1 MKRTLLSIITA
12 GLLSTTISSC
22 QKQLDITPEGAPSKG
37 NFWKTSSDALKG
49 VNSMYEIYDNEN
61 FYGRGFFWFINAS
74 DDMVTGRVKAQGD
87 NVRDFN
93 SAYIGGDYTEDQWK
107 MRYAN
112 IKKAND
118 VIRYVPA
125 IEMDAK
131 LKSRLLG
138 EAYFTSGYMYF
149 QLAANYGNAK
159 AGVPIVTRSNMDD
172 PNPTPRAANVDLNY
186 DYIASELKAAANHLP
201 FFDELAAADY
211 GRPHKVAAWA
221 VLSKVYLY
229 KKDYANADK
238 YADSVINQGK
248 RDLMPQFADAFK
260 AVNNWGPE
268 YIWSA
273 LSTPQGAG
281 GWGSILPGV
290 MLENKGWGK
299 YNGWGYYMPTKE
311 LYDAYE
317 TGDIRREATILK
329 PGDHFMFFGE
339 DMVYSSINSLSGYQ
353 FRKYMDPFSF
363 ASPVGTH
370 ISPNGDH
377 GTTDLNVPL
386 LRFAEVLL
394 IKAEAAIMLR
404 GAGAGDVALNRIRVR
419 AKLGTLS
426 GMTLADLKRE
436 RRSELAGEWAD
447 RHRDM
452 VRWGDA
458 QAAYAL
464 PAHGYGGAVIWPA
477 RKFNPQVHDVWAVPQ
492 KEIDNSGG
500 LIKQNAGW

>member
-1 MKRTLLSIITA
+1 MKKNILCILIAVLTIV
-12 GLLSTTISSC
+12 TISSC
-22 QKQLDITPEGAPSKG
+22 KKQLDITPEGAPSKG
-37 NFWKTSSDALKG
+37 NFWKTSTDAVKG
-49 VNSMYEIYDNEN
+49 ANSMYELYDDEN

-74 DDMVTGRVKAQGD
+74 DDMITGRVKAQGD

-93 SAYIGGDYTEDQWK
+93 SAYIGGDYTEGQWK
-107 MRYAN
+107 MRYAT
-112 IKKAND
+112 IKRAND
-118 VIRYVPA
+118 VIRYVPS
-125 IEMDAK
+125 IDMDAA
-131 LKSRLLG
+131 LKKRLVG

-149 QLAANYGNAK
+149 QLASNYGNAK
-159 AGVPIVTRSNMDD
+159 AGVPIVTRANMDD
-172 PNPTPRAANVDLNY
+172 PNPTPRAANVNLNY
-186 DYIASELKAAANHLP
+186 DYLISELQQAANYLP
-201 FFDELAAADY
+201 YFDQLGAADY

-221 VLSKVYLY
+221 VLSKAFLY
-229 KKDYANADK
+229 KKDYPNAEK
-238 YADSVINQGK
+238 YADSVINFGK
-248 RDLMPQFADAFK
+248 RDLMPNFADVFK
-260 AVNNWGPE
+260 APNNWGPE

-273 LSTPQGAG
+273 VSTPAGAG

-299 YNGWGYYMPTKE
+299 YNGWGYYVPTKE
-311 LYDAYE
+311 LYDSYQP
-317 TGDIRREATILK
+317 GDIRREATILK
-329 PGDHFMFFGE
+329 PGDHFMFFGA
-339 DMVYSSINSLSGYQ
+339 DNVYASVNSLSGFQ

-363 ASPVGTH
+363 ADPVGKH

-377 GTTDLNVPL
+377 PTTDLNLPL

-394 IKAEAAIMLR
+394 IKAEAAIMQR
-404 GAGAGDVALNRIRVR
+404 GAGAGDTELNRIRVR
-419 AKLGTLS
+419 AKLSAMS

-458 QAAYAL
+458 EAAYAQ
-464 PAHGYGGAVIWPA
+464 PAHGFSGATVWPA

-500 LIKQNAGW
+500 VIKQNAGW